1 MGRAATLVVIVGLT
15 GCAQLFGIDSTSGP
29 STGDDAAPPPSS
41 SLKYQRISVGA
52 QAVRSPL
59 DVTANTAVY
68 LVPDMTDPSGIRRV
82 PVTQTATDTWTAPL
96 DAAAPI
102 FFDLPD
108 IPTPIKRIFDFP
120 VQNLFGLFGVLE
132 HPNPQPAPAG
142 ATLTINVGLNP
153 VYNSELLRLFT
164 VGSWNLRDA
173 PAGEVAVGAG
183 AWNVTFPFSS
193 VSSQVGRPL
202 EQLTTDDAIYLLR
215 YGAGTSDLQG
225 FLEVPPFTQSVSD
238 TITGTVSPNP
248 HDRTLAFT
256 VGTATVATR
265 FAATRPAMTN
275 LAMSWSVVAAPGYQI
290 VSNAGPVLQ
299 AAGVAPGADSINVTY
314 GNPFVADHDWPD
326 VVTWSTAESRTFT
339 PPALGL
345 PVTPQAGMFQL
356 VFPTAG
362 MNLDLPAGLPITL
375 TMNGTALTTD
385 GATMTV
391 DPAKAVSVSFVA
403 DAQNN
408 TLFQLQL
415 FELVPNSQT
424 APTALVYLQKLGAT
438 GSKPAFTLPP
448 ELFEVGKTYVLR
460 AICIQGGFP
469 TIAMGDLTNR
479 TPPQAVSFLDGAV
492 FTVAAP

>member
-1 MGRAATLVVIVGLT
+1 
-15 GCAQLFGIDSTSGP
+15 
-29 STGDDAAPPPSS
+29 
-41 SLKYQRISVGA
+41 
-52 QAVRSPL
+52 
-59 DVTANTAVY
+59 VTNNTAIY
-68 LVPDMTDPSGIRRV
+68 LVPDTTDPSGIHRV

-120 VQNLFGLFGVLE
+120 EQNLVGLFGVLE

-153 VYNSELLRLFT
+153 PYNSELLRLFT

-225 FLEVPPFTQSVSD
+225 VLEIPPFTQSVAD
-238 TITGTVSPNP
+238 TLTGTINPNP

-256 VGTATVATR
+256 VDTATVATR
-265 FAATRPAMTN
+265 FAATRPAMAN

-299 AAGVAPGADSINVTY
+299 AAGVAPGGDAINVPY

-345 PVTPQAGMFQL
+345 PVAPQAGMFQL

-362 MNLDLPAGLPITL
+362 MALDLPAGLPITL
-375 TMNGTALTTD
+375 TMNGTPLTTD

-424 APTALVYLQKLGAT
+424 APTALVYLQRLGAS
-438 GSKPAFTLPP
+438 GSKPEFLLPP

-469 TIAMGDLTNR
+469 TLGMGDLTNR
-479 TPPQAVSFLDGAV
+479 MPPQAVSFLDGAV

>member
-29 STGDDAAPPPSS
+29 SSGDDAPPAPSS
-41 SLKYQRISVGA
+41 SLKYQRISIGA

-59 DVTANTAVY
+59 DLTNDTAIY
-68 LVPDMTDPSGIRRV
+68 IVPDMTDPSGIRRV

-96 DAAAPI
+96 TAPAPV

-108 IPTPIKRIFDFP
+108 FPTPIKRIFDFP
-120 VQNLFGLFGVLE
+120 EQNLFGLFGVLE

-153 VYNSELLRLFT
+153 VYAGELLRLFT

-173 PAGEVAVGAG
+173 PAGEVAAGAG

-202 EQLTTDDAIYLLR
+202 EQITTDDAVYLLR

-225 FLEVPPFTQSVSD
+225 VLEVTPFTQSVSD
-238 TITGTVSPNP
+238 TLTGTISPNP
-248 HDRTLAFT
+248 HDRTLSFT
-256 VGTATVATR
+256 VDTAAVATR
-265 FAATRPAMTN
+265 FSATRPAMAN
-275 LAMSWSVVAAPGYQI
+275 LSMSWSVVAAPGYQI

-299 AAGVAPGADSINVTY
+299 AAGVAAGGDSISVPY
-314 GNPFVADHDWPD
+314 GNPFVANHDWPD
-326 VVTWSTAESRTFT
+326 VLTWSTAESRSFT

-345 PVTPQAGMFQL
+345 PVAPQTGMFQL
-356 VFPTAG
+356 AFPTAG
-362 MNLDLPAGLPITL
+362 MALSLPAGLPITL
-375 TMNGTALTTD
+375 TMSGTPLTTD
-385 GATMTV
+385 GVMMTV
-391 DPAKAVSVSFVA
+391 DPAKAVDVSFVA
-403 DAQNN
+403 DVPAN
-408 TLFQLQL
+408 TAYQLQL

-424 APTALVYLQKLGAT
+424 APTALVYQQKLGAT
-438 GSKPAFTLPP
+438 GSKPEFLLPP

-469 TIAMGDLTNR
+469 TLGMGDLTNR
-479 TPPQAVSFLDGAV
+479 MPPQAVSFLDGAV